1 MLNSI
6 KRKHHFGDKRFAKHF
21 LFTIKCHV
29 WQPFFRL
36 KLTHIYL
43 ICCCCC
49 CCFSAAFFSFVS
61 FSLYLFALMASP
73 PSSEHST
80 LGNIHHC
87 QWQHLTNIVNS
98 ISHFPYMKFRKYTQ
112 QPEEEIKT
120 ERTKESKKFYRF
132 SGGFD
137 VWFWLFSSL
146 PIYSLPVCWFFNIS
160 LYGIYVCLNMN
171 AQPKRISFIFSSPS
185 HTLPCFFFYLLWSMH
200 LTELVHPIR
209 HSDHSQ
215 NYWHQHTFNTK
226 MKCTMETNSSVSA
239 VLKFAT
245 KGKLRPVLT

>member
-49 CCFSAAFFSFVS
+49 CCFSAAFFLVRFF
-61 FSLYLFALMASP
+61 FSLFVCIDGVSALFG
-73 PSSEHST
+73 T
-80 LGNIHHC
+80 LNTRQHTPLPMTAFNKYCQFDLTLSVHEVSKIHTTTRRGNKNR
-87 QWQHLTNIVNS
+87 TN
-98 ISHFPYMKFRKYTQ
+98 
-112 QPEEEIKT
+112 
-120 ERTKESKKFYRF
+120 ERIEKFYRF
-132 SGGFD
+132 FGGFD

-160 LYGIYVCLNMN
+160 LYGIYVCLNMS

-185 HTLPCFFFYLLWSMH
+185 HTLPCFFSICYGQCIWLNWFIQFDTQIIAKNIDINTHSTRKWNALWKQTA
-200 LTELVHPIR
+200 LFRL
-209 HSDHSQ
+209 
-215 NYWHQHTFNTK
+215 Y
-226 MKCTMETNSSVSA
+226 SS
-239 VLKFAT
+239 
-245 KGKLRPVLT
+245 LRRRANCDQS

>member
-49 CCFSAAFFSFVS
+49 CCFSAAFFLVRFFFSLFVCIDGVSALFGTLNTRQHTPLPMTAFNKYCQFDLTLSVHEVSKIHTTTRRGNKNRTNERIEKILQILRWIRCLVLTIQLASDLFVARLLIFQYFLVWYLRLFEYECTTKTNFIHFFFS
-61 FSLYLFALMASP
+61 FSHFAL
-73 PSSEHST
+73 
-80 LGNIHHC
+80 
-87 QWQHLTNIVNS
+87 
-98 ISHFPYMKFRKYTQ
+98 
-112 QPEEEIKT
+112 
-120 ERTKESKKFYRF
+120 
-132 SGGFD
+132 
-137 VWFWLFSSL
+137 
-146 PIYSLPVCWFFNIS
+146 
-160 LYGIYVCLNMN
+160 
-171 AQPKRISFIFSSPS
+171 
-185 HTLPCFFFYLLWSMH
+185 FFFYLLWSMH

-215 NYWHQHTFNTK
+215 NY
-226 MKCTMETNSSVSA
+226 
-239 VLKFAT
+239 
-245 KGKLRPVLT
+245 

>member
-185 HTLPCFFFYLLWSMH
+185 HTLPCFFSICYGQCIWLNWFIQFDTQIIAKTIDINTHSTRKWNALWKQTA
-200 LTELVHPIR
+200 LFRL
-209 HSDHSQ
+209 
-215 NYWHQHTFNTK
+215 Y
-226 MKCTMETNSSVSA
+226 SS
-239 VLKFAT
+239 
-245 KGKLRPVLT
+245 LRRRANCDQS

>member
-1 MLNSI
+1 
-6 KRKHHFGDKRFAKHF
+6 
-21 LFTIKCHV
+21 
-29 WQPFFRL
+29 
-36 KLTHIYL
+36 
-43 ICCCCC
+43 
-49 CCFSAAFFSFVS
+49 
-61 FSLYLFALMASP
+61 MASP

-185 HTLPCFFFYLLWSMH
+185 HTLPCFFSICYGQCIWLNWFIQFDTQIIAKTIDINTHSTRKWNALWKQTA
-200 LTELVHPIR
+200 LFRL
-209 HSDHSQ
+209 
-215 NYWHQHTFNTK
+215 Y
-226 MKCTMETNSSVSA
+226 SS
-239 VLKFAT
+239 
-245 KGKLRPVLT
+245 LRRRANCDQS